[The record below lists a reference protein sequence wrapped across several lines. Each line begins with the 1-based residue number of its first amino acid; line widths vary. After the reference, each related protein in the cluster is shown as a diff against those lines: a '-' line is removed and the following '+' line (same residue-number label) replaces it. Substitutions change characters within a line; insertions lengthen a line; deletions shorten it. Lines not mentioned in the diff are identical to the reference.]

1 MRKHYH
7 ISYRHRRIRRR
18 DVQRAMLAIGA
29 TFLVLLIAV
38 FLIRCW
44 EDKTYFVDNS
54 GIENQTEE
62 QKEDITYKGK
72 VYTPKKKIETY
83 LFMGIDVQGPAVS
96 TPGAY
101 NGGQADAQFLLVLDH
116 EEKSW
121 QLLRLNRDLSLIHI

>member
-72 VYTPKKKIETY
+72 VYTPKRRSKLT
-83 LFMGIDVQGPAVS
+83 
-96 TPGAY
+96 
-101 NGGQADAQFLLVLDH
+101 FLWELMCRDRLSVRLELITVDR
-116 EEKSW
+116 
-121 QLLRLNRDLSLIHI
+121 LMTLR